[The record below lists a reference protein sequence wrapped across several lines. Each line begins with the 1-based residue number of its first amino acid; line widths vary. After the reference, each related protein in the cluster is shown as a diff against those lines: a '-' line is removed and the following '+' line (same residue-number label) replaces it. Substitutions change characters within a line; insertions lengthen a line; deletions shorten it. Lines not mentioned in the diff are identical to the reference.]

1 VRLKAS
7 RRHRK
12 ENAHDSS
19 RWKNRA
25 GAASRGMGRASALAL
40 AGAGA
45 QVFAGTLDL
54 PQRNSVTHKGT

>member
-1 VRLKAS
+1 MTHLAGKTAL
-7 RRHRK
+7 
-12 ENAHDSS
+12 
-19 RWKNRA
+19 